1 MNNLIKHKQPYIKD
15 IKEFLMLAKHFGF
28 DLYSNAT
35 LRKTLYFKDLDIK
48 IIVNLQTSQIR
59 FECFENNILTELSL
73 DDKRYLMRA
82 FEHYIDWR

>member
-1 MNNLIKHKQPYIKD
+1 MNNLIEHKQPYIRD
-15 IKEFLMLAKHFGF
+15 IKEFLMVAKHFGF
-28 DLYSNAT
+28 NLYPNST